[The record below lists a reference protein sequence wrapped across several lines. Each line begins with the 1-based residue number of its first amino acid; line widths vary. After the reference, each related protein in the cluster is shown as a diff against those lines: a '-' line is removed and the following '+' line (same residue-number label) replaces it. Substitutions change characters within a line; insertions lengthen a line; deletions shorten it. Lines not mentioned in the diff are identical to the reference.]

1 MATAVRLKK
10 ARSSSGSTG
19 HAPEGGVAFSQLG
32 QSGLKRSYG
41 YIYEELLPQ
50 LMGRKAINVYQEM
63 AQNSTVIGAFLFAI
77 DMFMRK
83 VAWRVEAADQTP
95 KGQKDAKFLASCKDD
110 MEHTWPDFI
119 SEINSMLTYGWS
131 WFEICYKQRTQ
142 EIIDDYGTAAS
153 KYNDNM
159 VGWQKFMPIAQESWW
174 RWDFDPET
182 GKVIGMWQRPA
193 PDYSERY
200 LPWGKSLHFRTASR
214 KDNPEGVSV
223 LRTAYRAWYFLKR
236 IEEIEAIG
244 VERDLAGIPIATVP
258 AEMLGDKASDDDKKM
273 IQSIIKLVQNVR
285 RDEQEGIV
293 WPQAY
298 DQAGNE
304 LYTFKLLTSG
314 GTRQFPTQEI
324 ISRYESRIAM
334 TVLADWILLGN
345 DAGNGSYALST
356 SKASMFQSALETW
369 LDVVE
374 NVINEQAVPRLFRQN
389 GIKGP
394 YPKFR
399 HDIVQKP
406 SLTDLATIISSM
418 AGAGAQLFPD
428 SRLENHIREFAELP
442 IREENKDNEAT
453 EEKIL
458 AQQLDTMLA
467 ESESQ
472 EQIADRTGKD
482 ATAEGIVPVGQGSI
496 APGKFS
502 PAGGAAAGGT
512 ATGTGASPAGQQTGP
527 GGKQP
532 SSKKGAPTKSTG
544 PVKSKL
550 PPSKRRATV
559 AVRASQNQTPKAT
572 GGKKTTSVA
581 KHNANYPHTAKS
593 MLIKQL
599 AHDFPVKSMNWLD
612 HAVVEGPVPVP
623 IKDVN
628 TKDRDEWAA
637 THEPAKVASFKAKM
651 ASGRMK
657 PVLMVQPPKGQK
669 IIVDGHHRYTAAEE
683 LGHTHV
689 LAFVAHVPTK
699 KGPWDEMHSS
709 QFVREGPTSTGYEP
723 HDVSAFTRVGK
734 SAALSKAQVDYRAA
748 IDPDRR
754 CGTCSM
760 FRISGDDEHGE
771 CTLVKGIIDPQDVCN
786 RWTGIHKSADAM
798 QNHFTDEVGDKGRGY
813 KKKCDYCQRPATKV
827 FYSKQGG
834 GVMARSC
841 NLHIPAA
848 RADMRWTANNQVS
861 PVNPAPYASYPRVL
875 TQ

>member
-1 MATAVRLKK
+1 M
-10 ARSSSGSTG
+10 
-19 HAPEGGVAFSQLG
+19 QLG
-32 QSGLKRSYG
+32 QTGLKRSYG

-63 AQNSTVIGAFLFAI
+63 SQNSSVIGGMFFAI

-95 KGQKDAKFLASCKDD
+95 KGQKNAEFLASCKDD
-110 MEHTWPDFI
+110 MDHTWSDFI
-119 SEINSMLTYGWS
+119 AEINTMLIFGWS
-131 WFEICYKQRTQ
+131 WFEIVYKQRNN
-142 EIIDDYGTAAS
+142 EIVDEFGQTIS
-153 KYNDNM
+153 KFNDGM
-159 VGWQKFMPIAQESWW
+159 VGWGKFMPIAQESWW

-182 GKVIGMWQRPA
+182 GKTIGMWQRPA

-200 LPWGKSLHFRTASR
+200 IPAGKSLHFRTTSR

-223 LRTAYRAWYFLKR
+223 LRNAYRPWYFLKR

-258 AEMLGDKASDDDKKM
+258 AEMLSENANDADKKM
-273 IQSIIKLVQNVR
+273 IASIIKLVQNVR

-298 DQAGNE
+298 DQNGKE
-304 LYTFKLLTSG
+304 LYDFKLLTSG
-314 GTRQFPTQEI
+314 GTRQFPTNEI
-324 ISRYESRIAM
+324 ITRYESRIAM
-334 TVLADWILLGN
+334 TALADFLLLGN
-345 DAGNGSYALST
+345 DSSTGSYALST

-369 LDVVE
+369 LNVIE
-374 NVINEQAVPRLFRQN
+374 NVINEQAVPRLFRLN

-394 YPKFR
+394 YPKMR

-406 SLTDLATIISSM
+406 SLTDLATFISSM

-428 SRLENHIREFAELP
+428 TGLENHLREFAELP
-442 IREENKDNEAT
+442 IREENRDNEST
-453 EEKIL
+453 EEKII

-472 EQIADRTGKD
+472 EQIAERTGKD
-482 ATAEGIVPVGQGSI
+482 ATAEGVVPISQGSMTPGRF
-496 APGKFS
+496 APTGGGS
-502 PAGGAAAGGT
+502 ATGAPAAGTTAPPAGAA
-512 ATGTGASPAGQQTGP
+512 TGP

-532 SSKKGAPTKSTG
+532 GSKSKAPTKSTG
-544 PVKSKL
+544 PVKSKQ
-550 PPSKRRATV
+550 PPTKRRSTISI
-559 AVRASQNQTPKAT
+559 RASQNQPAKST
-572 GGKKTTSVA
+572 GGKKNTSVA

-599 AHDFPVKSMNWLD
+599 AHDFPVKAMGWLD
-612 HAVVEGPVPVP
+612 HAVVEGPIAVPV
-623 IKDVN
+623 KDVN

-637 THEPAKVASFKAKM
+637 THEPAKVDKFKDKM
-651 ASGRMK
+651 AAGKMK
-657 PVLMVQPPKGQK
+657 PILMVQPPKGKK
-669 IIVDGHHRYTAAEE
+669 IIVDGHHRYTAGEQ

-689 LAFVAHVPTK
+689 LAYVAHVPK
-699 KGPWDEMHSS
+699 KSGPWDEMHSS
-709 QFVREGPTSTGYEP
+709 QFVRTGPTSTGYEK

-734 SAALSKAQVDYRAA
+734 IRIVKSPGLRTGKLSQKEVDYRPAK
-748 IDPDRR
+748 DPERR

-786 RWTGIHKSADAM
+786 RWTGIKPVHKS
-798 QNHFTDEVGDKGRGY
+798 
-813 KKKCDYCQRPATKV
+813 KKCDYCQRPYTKV
-827 FYSKQGG
+827 FLSKSSG
-834 GVMARSC
+834 GVLARC
-841 NLHIPAA
+841 CEKHTEQA
-848 RADMRWTANNQVS
+848 RAELRWMKNNQVS
-861 PVNPAPYASYPRVL
+861 PAVNPHPYEPFPRVL